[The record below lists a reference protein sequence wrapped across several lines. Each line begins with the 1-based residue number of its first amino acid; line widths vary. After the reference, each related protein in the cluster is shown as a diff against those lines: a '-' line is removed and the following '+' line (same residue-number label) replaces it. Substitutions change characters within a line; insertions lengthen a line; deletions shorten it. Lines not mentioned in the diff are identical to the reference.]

1 MTRLKSLPVALAA
14 VALSAGAVLGYAAL
28 PTASQPGLDRASE
41 AAKRV
46 VPARPV
52 QDAAIPAAVPL
63 VAPAA
68 EDTHGSDVSTVA
80 TGDDPT
86 PDSNRGAD
94 VSAAA
99 RANHGQE
106 VAASHRPEDAGP
118 PEDTGKPDDAGAP
131 EDAGKPE
138 GAGKPEAPGQPDD
151 PGPPAGAG
159 PPEDTGRP

>member
-68 EDTHGSDVSTVA
+68 EDTHGSDVS
-80 TGDDPT
+80 

-131 EDAGKPE
+131 EDAG
-138 GAGKPEAPGQPDD
+138 
-151 PGPPAGAG
+151 
-159 PPEDTGRP
+159 